1 MSGLYTIE
9 PPPLSVGPLFFEVR
23 TDFFEAEYPSR
34 YAAAF
39 CRTEKGTQIL
49 RRTLCAERHSVSLL
63 NENALIQEDGRPES
77 CRSRRTE
84 LNIIERANIA
94 QSCPIVSSGAT
105 ASGDAQRSVRLPSK
119 RLDT

>member
-77 CRSRRTE
+77 CRGE
-84 LNIIERANIA
+84 DEQLNIAERHTLLNRV
-94 QSCPIVSSGAT
+94 QSCHRGRRPPVTHSGRR
-105 ASGDAQRSVRLPSK
+105 DYH
-119 RLDT
+119 